1 MVQRVVDQSPATVL
15 DVATGTCAVALELAQ
30 RTDAWI
36 GAVDLT
42 EKMLARGRA
51 NVILANQEARIVLV
65 LGSAENLPF
74 TDTSF
79 DALTFTYLMRYVD
92 EPDLTLR
99 ELVRV
104 VKPGG
109 VIAALEFSVPDRGP
123 WRLGWWVYTRTVL
136 PIVGG
141 LVGGRAWFRVGRFLG
156 SSISDYHR
164 RYPPDR
170 LLDVWRRAGIVDI
183 VVRRM
188 SLGGA
193 LLISGIKADD

>member
-1 MVQRVVDQSPATVL
+1 
-15 DVATGTCAVALELAQ
+15 
-30 RTDAWI
+30 
-36 GAVDLT
+36 
-42 EKMLARGRA
+42 
-51 NVILANQEARIVLV
+51 
-65 LGSAENLPF
+65 
-74 TDTSF
+74 
-79 DALTFTYLMRYVD
+79 
-92 EPDLTLR
+92 
-99 ELVRV
+99 
-104 VKPGG
+104 
-109 VIAALEFSVPDRGP
+109 
-123 WRLGWWVYTRTVL
+123 LGWWLYTRTVL

-170 LLDVWRRAGIVDI
+170 LLDVWRRAGIVHI